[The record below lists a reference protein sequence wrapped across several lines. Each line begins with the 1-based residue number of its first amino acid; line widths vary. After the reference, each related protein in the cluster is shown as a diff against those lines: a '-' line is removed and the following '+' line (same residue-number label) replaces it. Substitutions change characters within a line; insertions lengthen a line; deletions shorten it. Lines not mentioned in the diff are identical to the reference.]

1 MTTGMVIMRPT
12 SIVVAGGGSETASIR
27 AAGGV
32 EFANATSLSLNG
44 VFTSDYDDYMVVV
57 RGTSSAGVG
66 LGIRLRT
73 SGTDATATNYT
84 RQTLNAYGTTVN
96 SARATSDSR
105 FSGGDLYNTQRGG
118 FIHHL
123 YGPYLSQ
130 PTAHRMVSSV
140 DYFSATIF
148 DASGTHSLST
158 SYDGFT
164 LYLISAGPNITGQL
178 TVFGLAQ

>member
-1 MTTGMVIMRPT
+1 MRNGIRICKPT
-12 SIVVAGGGSETASIR
+12 SVTYSGTSASIV
-27 AAGGV
+27 GQGSV
-32 EFANATSLSLNG
+32 EFSAVTSLSLNG
-44 VFTSDYDDYMVVV
+44 VFSSDFDNYMIVV
-57 RGTSSAGVG
+57 RATTSAGVG

-140 DYFSATIF
+140 DYLSATIF

-178 TVFGLAQ
+178 TVYGLVD